1 MSATKHHRG
10 NSNLKRVLL
19 MAEYRLKL
27 FVTGQTSRS
36 RWAIK
41 NLRRIC
47 EEFLEDNYEL
57 DIIDV
62 LEEPQLAENEKII
75 ATPALIKELPAP
87 SRRIIGDLSV
97 SEKILEGLD
106 IYQNNKG

>member
-1 MSATKHHRG
+1 MQ
-10 NSNLKRVLL
+10 
-19 MAEYRLKL
+19 EYRLKL
-27 FVTGQTSRS
+27 FVTGQTPRS

-47 EEFLEDNYEL
+47 EDVLKSNYEL

-62 LEEPQLAENEKII
+62 LERPQLAEDEKII
-75 ATPALIKELPAP
+75 ATPTLIKEIPPP
-87 SRRIIGDLSV
+87 SRRVIGDLSD

-106 IYQNNKG
+106 IAQYNGSLERRTP

>member
-1 MSATKHHRG
+1 ME
-10 NSNLKRVLL
+10 
-19 MAEYRLKL
+19 EYRLKL
-27 FVTGQTSRS
+27 FVTGQTPRS

-47 EEFLEDNYEL
+47 EDVLENRYDL

-62 LEEPQLAENEKII
+62 LERPQLAEKEKVI
-75 ATPALIKELPAP
+75 ATPTLIKELPRP
-87 SRRIIGDLSV
+87 SRRIIGDLSD

-106 IYQNNKG
+106 ITQNRDRTKRRIS